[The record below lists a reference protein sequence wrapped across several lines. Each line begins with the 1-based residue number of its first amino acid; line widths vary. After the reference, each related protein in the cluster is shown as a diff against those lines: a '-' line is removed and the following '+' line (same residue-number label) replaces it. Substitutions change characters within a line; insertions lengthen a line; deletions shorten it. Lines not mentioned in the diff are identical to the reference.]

1 MNVWS
6 IVETVFGDLKI
17 LIPWEPF

>member
-1 MNVWS
+1 MNVWP